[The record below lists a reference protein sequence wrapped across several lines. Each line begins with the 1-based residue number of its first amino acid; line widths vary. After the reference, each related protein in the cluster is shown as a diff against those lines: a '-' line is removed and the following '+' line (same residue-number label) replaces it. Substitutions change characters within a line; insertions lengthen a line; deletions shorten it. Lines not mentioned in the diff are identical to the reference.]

1 MAQISL
7 ERFFKAKLLEQLISS
22 DYYTNPT
29 PVDNGLVKMQLLAID
44 EANPGTTITH
54 GTAQE
59 IEWYQQSWEFVETR
73 TTVPD
78 YVTEGI
84 INGGSNSNVSS
95 TNPGVAPN
103 TYSIG
108 DVVCINDGEGS
119 PTYYIFNVVQ
129 GAYLWQKDEIV
140 FDVEADT
147 DIVGF
152 NLKLFKFDG
161 ASTRTETVGIQYT
174 FESVFAYTN
183 AGTMTIS
190 NTILTAE

>member
-22 DYYTNPT
+22 DYYTDSST
-29 PVDNGLVKMQLLAID
+29 AEDNGLVKMQLLAID

-59 IEWYQQSWEFVETR
+59 IEWYQQSWEFVETSA
-73 TTVPD
+73 
-78 YVTEGI
+78 TEPSTGTD
-84 INGGSNSNVSS
+84 GGVNVNISP
-95 TNPGVAPN
+95 TNPGEPAN
-103 TYSIG
+103 TYSVG
-108 DVVCINDGEGS
+108 DTVYYNDGEAS

-129 GAYLWQKDEIV
+129 GDFIQQDTALV
-140 FDVEADT
+140 FDVDADT

-152 NLKLFKFDG
+152 NLKLFKYDDPD
-161 ASTRTETVGIQYT
+161 RTETVGVQYT

-190 NTILTAE
+190 NTKIVAG